1 MAEEP
6 IRFRQLRS
14 DAKIASVCADLE
26 RKLGLPFGSLRLVK
40 PNGRFIRA
48 DASVGTLRAAWDD

>member
-14 DAKIASVCADLE
+14 DAKIGSVCADLE
-26 RKLGLPFGSLRLVK
+26 QKLGLPFGSLKLVK
-40 PNGRFIRA
+40 PDGRIIRS
-48 DASVGTLRAAWDD
+48 DATVGTLRSVWDD

>member
-14 DAKIASVCADLE
+14 DAKIASVCTDLE
-26 RKLGLPFGSLRLVK
+26 QKLGLPHGSLKFVK

-48 DASVGTLRAAWDD
+48 DATVGTLRTAWDD